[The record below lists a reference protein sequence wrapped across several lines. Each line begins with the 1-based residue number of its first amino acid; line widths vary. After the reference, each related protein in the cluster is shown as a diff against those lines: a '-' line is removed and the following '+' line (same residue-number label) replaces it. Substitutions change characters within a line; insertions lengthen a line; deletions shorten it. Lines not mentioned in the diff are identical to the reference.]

1 MGSTGHSLYGKGQNK
16 DLNSS
21 NFGISNAVPFK
32 GKPPAGSNISK
43 PSANNITLKIPIG
56 RRNNIL
62 FQFKLS
68 KDSKLMTITGFR
80 DGVPE
85 VKTTV
90 DVDAGRPSLS
100 KVIASGSSS
109 EKAAAIKMR
118 ELFNQSGEIS
128 ENQLGS
134 IANTLLRKKT
144 VKGKV

>member
-1 MGSTGHSLYGKGQNK
+1 MGSTGHSIYGKGQNK
-16 DLNSS
+16 ELNSS
-21 NFGISNAVPFK
+21 NFGIKNAVPFK
-32 GKPPAGSNISK
+32 GKPPAGSNIAK

-68 KDSKLMTITGFR
+68 KDSKLMTITGYR

-90 DVDAGRPSLS
+90 DVDSGRPSLS
-100 KVIASGSSS
+100 KVIATGSQS
-109 EKAAAIKMR
+109 EKSAALKMR
-118 ELFNQSGEIS
+118 ELFSQSGEVN
-128 ENQLGS
+128 ETQLGS

-144 VKGKV
+144 VRK